1 MRSRH
6 SKFQLSRL
14 TFSSHTVPAHCAVSL
29 PMAGA
34 VRISINQVFCL
45 AGQPGIRH
53 TGDPKTQ
60 HTSCDFEAAV
70 VWRCARACR
79 KHLAHTTDDPG
90 RTRTCNLWFRRPTP
104 YPLGHRASAQ
114 VLPSHQLTHSTAPC
128 SEAPQVVAMGS
139 RFHGGDGGSF
149 PRSTACSRASASVSQ
164 ATVNCSGAH
173 CKAQGQARTPLAR
186 RGTQPSWSERLIA
199 PPKQCSTLAWC
210 QHRMSISVEHPC
222 WAVLLQ
228 NMRPVRIE
236 LTTLGL

>member
-1 MRSRH
+1 MAGFLVARSIVRSRH

-60 HTSCDFEAAV
+60 HTSCDFEAAAV

-186 RGTQPSWSERLIA
+186 RGTQP
-199 PPKQCSTLAWC
+199 
-210 QHRMSISVEHPC
+210 
-222 WAVLLQ
+222 LL
-228 NMRPVRIE
+228 E
-236 LTTLGL
+236 